1 MKNRVFASALI
12 NGVIIVALSV
22 VGSGCSDE
30 TGEIDGVSNT
40 QSVLSDFAVSEQSL
54 SLMLKKNKVTR
65 EDNRYKRIA
74 NSYVERNALAQAIM
88 MQGSGLTP
96 EVLFEVKD
104 ARNNALIKSYLDDYV
119 LRVIGDEAVLKY
131 YNDNIDKYSK
141 KKFKA
146 AEILVSTADL
156 SEQEVVAKYELAVK
170 IAEKA
175 RKENDFALLVGQ
187 YSDDKNT
194 AASGGD
200 LGWVSSEGGAR
211 KILVEALLAL
221 SVGGVSDP
229 VQTERG
235 FHVLKLLENPDI
247 EKREFE
253 EVKQEI
259 EYQLKYDAR
268 TQEIKRLKIIAM
280 NKVKEDMDR
289 LGIE

>member
-1 MKNRVFASALI
+1 
-12 NGVIIVALSV
+12 
-22 VGSGCSDE
+22 
-30 TGEIDGVSNT
+30 
-40 QSVLSDFAVSEQSL
+40 
-54 SLMLKKNKVTR
+54 
-65 EDNRYKRIA
+65 
-74 NSYVERNALAQAIM
+74 M

-131 YNDNIDKYSK
+131 YNDNVDKYSK

-146 AEILVSTADL
+146 AEILISTAGL
-156 SEQEVVAKYELAVK
+156 TEQEVVAKYEVAVK

-175 RKENDFALLVGQ
+175 RKENDFALLAER
-187 YSDDKNT
+187 YSDDKKA

-200 LGWVSSEGGAR
+200 LGWISSEDGAR
-211 KILVEALLAL
+211 KILVESLLVL
-221 SVGGVSDP
+221 SVGGISDP

-235 FHVLKLLENPDI
+235 FHILKLLENPDI
-247 EKREFE
+247 EKRGFE

-268 TQEIKRLKIIAM
+268 TQEINRLKIIAM
-280 NKVKEDMDR
+280 NKVKEDIDR

>member
-1 MKNRVFASALI
+1 MKNRVFASSLI
-12 NGVIIVALSV
+12 NGVIIVALSL
-22 VGSGCSDE
+22 VGVGCSDE
-30 TGEIDGVSNT
+30 VGGINVVSDI
-40 QSVLSDFAVSEQSL
+40 QSELSDFSVSEQSL
-54 SLMLKKNKVTR
+54 SILLNKNKVTR
-65 EDNRYKRIA
+65 DDNRYKRVA
-74 NSYVERNALAQAIM
+74 SSYIERNALAQAIM
-88 MQGSGLTP
+88 MQGSGLVP

-141 KKFKA
+141 KKFKSA
-146 AEILVSTADL
+146 GILISTAGL
-156 SEQEVVAKYELAVK
+156 SEQEVVDKYEVAVK

-175 RKENDFALLVGQ
+175 RKENDFAILAKQ

-194 AASGGD
+194 AAYGGD
-200 LGWVSSEGGAR
+200 LGWISSEDGAR

-247 EKREFE
+247 ETRGLE